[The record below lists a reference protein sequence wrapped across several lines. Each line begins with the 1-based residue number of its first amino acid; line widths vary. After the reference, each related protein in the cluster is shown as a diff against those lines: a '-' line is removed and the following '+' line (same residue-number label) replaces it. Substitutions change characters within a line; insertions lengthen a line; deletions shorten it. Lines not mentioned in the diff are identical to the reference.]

1 MTQRFFI
8 IKHEPQSIESL
19 PLVGRTSTRCDGALT
34 IGGEKM
40 SLASMICDAAREI
53 VEEQATKGSDGFRQW
68 VYPNLPA
75 NYHMNADVEAE
86 IEIEMAKGKSAAEI
100 GRILYERHN

>member
-1 MTQRFFI
+1 
-8 IKHEPQSIESL
+8 
-19 PLVGRTSTRCDGALT
+19 
-34 IGGEKM
+34 M